1 MGITTSSLTHRSPA
15 SEKREGQSLG
25 GPVISSFDTYTTHWL
40 ADDAPAEMRTKA
52 RAFCLRIIKEFYDIG
67 YTPAWHADLDSMSG
81 AKSRNWFSTERGGG
95 FLLVRDGRGA
105 IAGAGGLYGL
115 INKPLTADRLRDRYR
130 DPTHVCQIVRVYL
143 DPLVRGKGLGTAM
156 VEALETE
163 ARNLGYVTSYLHA
176 EAQTPNTLS
185 FWKSR
190 GYREFGHF
198 SYPSPNGI
206 DTSVYFEK
214 PLNAI
219 SDD

>member
-130 DPTHVCQIVRVYL
+130 DRSSISGSSGPWKRAR
-143 DPLVRGKGLGTAM
+143 DGNGRGFGNRGAKPGLCHIISSCRGTD
-156 VEALETE
+156 
-163 ARNLGYVTSYLHA
+163 
-176 EAQTPNTLS
+176 AQHTQLL
-185 FWKSR
+185 
-190 GYREFGHF
+190 
-198 SYPSPNGI
+198 
-206 DTSVYFEK
+206 EK
-214 PLNAI
+214 PGLPRVR
-219 SDD
+219 SLFLPLPKRHRYQR